1 MPALDGLRIL
11 DMTQYEAGP
20 SCTQSLAWLGADVV
34 KIEATNYGDPGRV
47 LQGDG
52 SGYAPYFCNWNANK
66 RSVSLDLRKP
76 EGRDLLLRLLPRFDV
91 FVENYGPGAVD
102 RLKLAYE
109 DLRPVHPRLIYA
121 QVKGFGLSGP
131 YSDYKSYDAVAQAAA
146 GAFSVTGE
154 PDGPPVRPGFTV
166 GDSGTG
172 TQLATAIL
180 AAVIQRDR
188 TGEGQHIELSMQEAI
203 TYYMRTVMSFDSQWG
218 TQASARTGNSMGAPP
233 IGLYPCKPGGP
244 NDWVF
249 MMTVTGR
256 HWDAFCLALERQ
268 DLVVDPR
275 FETDVARVENADA
288 LYEEISNWTQ
298 ARSKHEV
305 MAILGAAGVPCSA
318 TLDTK
323 DLHEDP
329 HLVARGF
336 VQKVDLPQHGPVRML
351 GFPTRMSASDVPIR
365 PAPLLGEHTDQVL
378 GEELS
383 LSGDEVAALRESGVV
398 R

>member
-20 SCTQSLAWLGADVV
+20 SCTQILAWLGADVV
-34 KIEATNYGDPGRV
+34 KIEATRYGDPGRV
-47 LQGDG
+47 LQGD
-52 SGYAPYFCNWNANK
+52 SAGYSPYFCNWNANK

-102 RLKLAYE
+102 RLELGYE
-109 DLRPVHPRLIYA
+109 DLRPFHPRLIYA

-131 YSDYKSYDAVAQAAA
+131 YAGYKSYDAVAQAAA

-180 AAVIQRDR
+180 AAIIQRDR

-203 TYYMRTVMSFDSQWG
+203 TYYMRTVMSFDSEWG

-233 IGLYPCKPGGP
+233 IGLYPCKPGGS

-256 HWDAFCLALERQ
+256 HWDAY
-268 DLVVDPR
+268 D
-275 FETDVARVENADA
+275 
-288 LYEEISNWTQ
+288 I
-298 ARSKHEV
+298 
-305 MAILGAAGVPCSA
+305 
-318 TLDTK
+318 
-323 DLHEDP
+323 
-329 HLVARGF
+329 
-336 VQKVDLPQHGPVRML
+336 
-351 GFPTRMSASDVPIR
+351 
-365 PAPLLGEHTDQVL
+365 
-378 GEELS
+378 
-383 LSGDEVAALRESGVV
+383 
-398 R
+398 